1 VRTAVYPGSFDP
13 IHYGHI
19 DVARRAA
26 AVFDQLIVGAYANPQ
41 KRLMF
46 SVEDR
51 VALARQAFA
60 DVDNIIVEGYDG
72 LTVEFARR
80 HGARVIVRGLRVI
93 SDFELEYQMAM
104 TTRKLDPE
112 MDMVCLMTGLEY
124 AFISSSIVKEIAL
137 ANGPIDQMVPGFV
150 AERVHDYLK
159 RQHHS

>member
-1 VRTAVYPGSFDP
+1 MVRTAVYPGSFDP

-26 AVFDQLIVGAYANPQ
+26 KAFDRLIVGAYANPL

-46 SVEDR
+46 PVEER

-60 DVDNIIVEGYDG
+60 DVDNIVVEGYDG

-80 HGARVIVRGLRVI
+80 HGARIIVRGLRVI

-124 AFISSSIVKEIAL
+124 AFISSSIVKEIAQ
-137 ANGPIDQMVPGFV
+137 ANGPIDQMVPDFV
-150 AERVHDYLK
+150 AERVRAYLK
-159 RQHHS
+159 QQR

>member
-1 VRTAVYPGSFDP
+1 MVRTAVYPGSFDP

-26 AVFDQLIVGAYANPQ
+26 QAFDRLVVGAYANPR

-46 SVEDR
+46 PVEER

-72 LTVEFARR
+72 LTVDFARR
-80 HGARVIVRGLRVI
+80 HDARIIVRGLRVI

-112 MDMVCLMTGLEY
+112 MDMICLMTGLEY
-124 AFISSSIVKEIAL
+124 AFISSSIVKEIAQ
-137 ANGPIDQMVPGFV
+137 ANGPIDQMVPDFV
-150 AERVHDYLK
+150 AERVYSYLK
-159 RQHHS
+159 QQR